1 MEKLLILLLFCHI
14 TSADV
19 DEVEMAYYDSS
30 MEKVEPRQDW
40 MRKLIEN
47 DQEDWGTLPG
57 GAQNYGQMFRV
68 DTEGFKQQSNQTE
81 GLHIIQ
87 QHWGCEWDNETE
99 KVDGF
104 LKYGYNGDDFLT
116 LDLQTLKWIAAKPQ
130 AETIKQEGMEIKLKF
145 SYGGTPSTTF
155 SLHAEEIFQLCK
167 RFLQRTG
174 FYPHRALM
182 FWTKDGEELHEDVD
196 QGEILPNHDGTFQM
210 SVDLDVSSVKL
221 KTGGEK
227 SSDSTIAAVVAVVV
241 LVVILIC
248 SVAGF
253 IVYKKKTAEL
263 PAPPPGD
270 SELTENL
277 NPT

>member
-14 TSADV
+14 TSAVKHSVSFYATISSGHPNIPDYMVAADV

-40 MRKLIEN
+40 VRKFIEN
-47 DQEDWGTLPG
+47 DQEDWGTLTG

-81 GLHIIQ
+81 GLHIIR

-116 LDLQTLKWIAAKPQ
+116 LDLQTLTWSAAKPQ
-130 AETIKQEGMEIKLKF
+130 AETIKQEWDGDKAKIQLWRNSIDNIFPSMLRKF
-145 SYGGTPSTTF
+145 SNYASG
-155 SLHAEEIFQLCK
+155 
-167 RFLQRTG
+167 FLQRT
-174 FYPHRALM
+174 
-182 FWTKDGEELHEDVD
+182 
-196 QGEILPNHDGTFQM
+196 
-210 SVDLDVSSVKL
+210 
-221 KTGGEK
+221 EK

-241 LVVILIC
+241 LVVVLIC